1 MIFCNPWNP
10 CGRIWSKEELQKLA
24 NLVAKYKFYIYS
36 DEIYSDSV

>member
-10 CGRIWSKEELQKLA
+10 CGLIWSKEELQKLA